1 MKNISIKILGY
12 PIETEIE
19 PGEESLVNSIAAY
32 VEQKLLEIQ
41 RDTGIVD
48 TQKLAIMATFH
59 IADELLRLKNSK
71 ENVSGIPDKRAQELI
86 GVLDQAISA

>member
-19 PGEESLVNSIAAY
+19 NGEEDLVNSIAEF
-32 VEQKLLEIQ
+32 VEGKLLDIQ

-48 TQKLAIMATFH
+48 TQKLAILATFH

-71 ENVSGIPDKRAQELI
+71 ENVSGIPDTRTKELI